1 MLEVAILLHTVL
13 HFVGVGFEHVLGLLE
28 VENLSILDH
37 ELGLEISELN
47 LEIGRDGVRNSLE
60 CHIDSSFLLTLLNFK
75 FLLLCWRWLFWSLLL
90 FSGCSLTLS
99 SWRVGLGFLLGG
111 SGLDT
116 ASRLDGDFLLLSPV
130 LGHFNTIKSG
140 NLIDVILDPDAE
152 FGCAAWYISLGAFAT
167 SNVVLGDR
175 LGKTLQ
181 KLSLVTVV
189 DLELHETLLVV
200 EFELLHKRELLS
212 KIEEVTIFFRFF
224 CLVGLWVS
232 KLVVHI
238 DWHVVVIVHCE
249 CLHIEVRS
257 HHGAVES

>member
-175 LGKTLQ
+175 LGKTL
-181 KLSLVTVV
+181 
-189 DLELHETLLVV
+189 
-200 EFELLHKRELLS
+200 
-212 KIEEVTIFFRFF
+212 
-224 CLVGLWVS
+224 
-232 KLVVHI
+232 
-238 DWHVVVIVHCE
+238 
-249 CLHIEVRS
+249 
-257 HHGAVES
+257 